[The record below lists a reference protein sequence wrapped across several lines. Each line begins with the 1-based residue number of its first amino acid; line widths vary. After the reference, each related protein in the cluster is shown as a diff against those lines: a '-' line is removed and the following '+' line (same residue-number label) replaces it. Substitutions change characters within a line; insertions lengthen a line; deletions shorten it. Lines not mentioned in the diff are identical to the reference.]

1 MERPLTQVRFRSDV
15 TVELR
20 DHMGS
25 ESSIAETAR
34 LSTKGSDAID
44 SPATKGLIKAL
55 FREGHGTPFESCEFR
70 FYFEIPIFVS
80 RQIVKHRL
88 TSINEASGRYK
99 QMEGEFYLPPQGR
112 PMQQVGRTMDY
123 EFVEGPP
130 ELYEAVVRV
139 NKTMA
144 EAGWQNYQALLNMGV
159 AKEVARMHLPTTLY
173 SQMSFKC
180 NLRSVLNFITLRYS
194 WGKDAA
200 LPSHP
205 QYEVALVADEMVK
218 IVSEMYPT
226 VWEAYVE
233 SGYRK
238 L

>member
-1 MERPLTQVRFRSDV
+1 MTQVKFRSDV

-20 DHMGS
+20 DHMGT
-25 ESSIAETAR
+25 EASIAETAR

-55 FREGHGTPFESCEFR
+55 FREGHGTPFESCELR
-70 FYFEIPIFVS
+70 LYFEVPIFVS

-99 QMEGEFYLPPQGR
+99 EMEGEFYLPPKGR
-112 PMQQVGRTMDY
+112 PMQQVGKTMDY
-123 EFVEGPP
+123 EFVAGSP
-130 ELYEAVVRV
+130 EMFEAVTAV

-144 EAGWQNYQALLNMGV
+144 EAGWQNYEALLGMGI
-159 AKEVARMHLPTTLY
+159 AKEVARMHLPVSLY
-173 SQMSFKC
+173 TQMSFKC
-180 NLRSVLNFITLRYS
+180 NLRTLLNFLMLRKS
-194 WGKDAA
+194 WGDDAV

-205 QYEVALVADEMVK
+205 QYEIALVADEVAK
-218 IVSEMYPT
+218 IVEEMYPT
-226 VWEAYVE
+226 VWEAFVE